1 MRRAKVF
8 VNNEFAGELREIVR
22 GRKYQFIY
30 LENYKGSSVSLRMPT
45 TQLVYEYD
53 RFPPFFEGLLPE
65 GVMLESLLRQTKIDR
80 DDLMSQIIAV
90 GGNMVGNVTVKD
102 FNE

>member
-1 MRRAKVF
+1 MRSVKVF
-8 VNNEFAGELREIVR
+8 VDNQIAGELREIER

-30 LENYKGSSVSLRMPT
+30 LDNYLGPSVSLRMPT
-45 TQLVYEYD
+45 TKSLYEYD

-90 GGNMVGNVTVKD
+90 GGNMVGNVTVKAFD
-102 FNE
+102 E